1 MSGPSPVAGAAAWH
15 DVECSS
21 YDADLGLWRELAAGR
36 GGPILDLGAG
46 TGRVALD
53 LAARGHEVTA
63 VDVDPELVAACGR
76 RARGRSLPVTAI
88 AADVRSLKL
97 DVRHPLAILPMQ
109 VAQLMGS
116 DEGRRQMLQALL
128 EVLSPGGLVAVTLAD
143 PFEGIPPADVLPPL
157 PDVLEVDGWVLSSTP
172 VAVRPLDGVV
182 AIDRTRTSVSP
193 TGELTE
199 VPATIMLDDVD
210 PRDLERQGAEAGYTV
225 LPARAVPETRDY
237 VGSTVVMLE
246 APR

>member
-1 MSGPSPVAGAAAWH
+1 MSASADLGAAAWH
-15 DVECSS
+15 DVECAS
-21 YDADLGLWRELAAGR
+21 YDADLGLWRSLAAER
-36 GGPILDLGAG
+36 GGPVLDLGAG

-63 VDVDPELVAACGR
+63 VDLDPELVAACAQR
-76 RARGRSLPVTAI
+76 ARARGVPVTAV
-88 AADVRSLKL
+88 AGDARGLEL
-97 DVRHPLAILPMQ
+97 ERRHPLAILPMQ

-116 DEGRRQMLQALL
+116 DEGRLEMLHALL
-128 EVLSPGGLVAVTLAD
+128 GALEPRGLVAIALAD
-143 PFEGIPPADVLPPL
+143 PFEGIPAEDVLPPL
-157 PDVLEVDGWVLSSTP
+157 PDVLERDGWVLSSTP
-172 VAVRPLDGVV
+172 IAVRPLDGVV

-199 VPATIMLDDVD
+199 APATILLDTVE
-210 PRDLERQGAEAGYTV
+210 PGFLERQGAKAGYTV
-225 LPARAVPETRDY
+225 LPAAVVPETRDY